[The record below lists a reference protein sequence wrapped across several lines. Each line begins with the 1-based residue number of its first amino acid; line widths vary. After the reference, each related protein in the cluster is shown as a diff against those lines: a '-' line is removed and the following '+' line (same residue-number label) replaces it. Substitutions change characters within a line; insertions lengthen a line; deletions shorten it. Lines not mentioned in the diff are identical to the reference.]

1 MDTHYVFKTKPGIA
15 GICIGIIGFIFFG
28 SIALYLINSKLISN
42 ESTENFDIVKF
53 ILTGTFSLFS
63 FGGLWLLVNIK
74 VLTLTDKKLMIKKP
88 LLFYTKTISLSQ
100 IKSIRQFDDPI
111 KISRNFTTTTVY
123 TGKKATIELASGDKI
138 KFSSMEIS
146 DYAVL
151 IKKINETI
159 RHLRFNHSDTDES

>member
-1 MDTHYVFKTKPGIA
+1 M
-15 GICIGIIGFIFFG
+15 
-28 SIALYLINSKLISN
+28 
-42 ESTENFDIVKF
+42 
-53 ILTGTFSLFS
+53 
-63 FGGLWLLVNIK
+63 VNIK

-123 TGKKATIELASGDKI
+123 TGKKARIELASGDKI